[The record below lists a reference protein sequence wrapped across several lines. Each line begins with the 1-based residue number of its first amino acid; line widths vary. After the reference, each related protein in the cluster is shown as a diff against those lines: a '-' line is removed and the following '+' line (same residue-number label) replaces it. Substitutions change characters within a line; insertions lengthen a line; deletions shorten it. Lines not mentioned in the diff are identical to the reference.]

1 MTARAEVLEREGA
14 ERAGYALERQ
24 REEAGHALV
33 ERKQFDVANLSDQEF
48 QAGLARLKLRQ
59 HRMQQI
65 LEAVLV
71 EGVHYGIPKTKDGR
85 EVFPKPMLL
94 LAGAEELRNMYRLQL
109 IRVGEPKEIATKEFC
124 SVTVTMAILDGAGR
138 ILAPRTA
145 NCNTLEK
152 RFEKRNGSGWTY
164 TDARE
169 MLHQC
174 YAMAEKRAG
183 TLSTREVTG
192 ATGFFAAEED
202 MEKALSER
210 EAEEAGR
217 QPLPEDDR
225 QKFAQAAAK
234 YGITEARLAAFLLE
248 VLGEERELRVSDV
261 PALRAALGKLKAAA
275 KTKGSAAAAK
285 PELGDAAEPDL
296 ALDQELAAE

>member
-1 MTARAEVLEREGA
+1 MTARPEVMEREGA
-14 ERAGYALERQ
+14 DRAGHALERQ

-33 ERKQFDVANLSDQEF
+33 DRKQFDVANMSEQEF

-59 HRMQQI
+59 QRMQQI
-65 LEAVLV
+65 LETVLV
-71 EGVHYGIPKTKDGR
+71 EGVHYGNPNNA
-85 EVFPKPMLL
+85 FPKPMLL
-94 LAGAEELRNMYRLQL
+94 QAGAEELRNLFRLQL
-109 IRVGEPKEIATKEFC
+109 VRVGEPQEIATKEFC
-124 SVTVTMAILDGAGR
+124 SVTVTMATLDGAGR

-152 RFEKRNGSGWTY
+152 RFERKDKKGYTY

-202 MEKALSER
+202 MEKALAER

-225 QKFAQAAAK
+225 QRFAQAAAK
-234 YGITEARLAAFLLE
+234 YGITEARLAGFLLE

-261 PALRAALGKLKAAA
+261 PALRDAIAKLKAAA
-275 KTKGSAAAAK
+275 PKKKGSAGAAK
-285 PELGDAAEPDL
+285 PEPGDAAEPDL
-296 ALDQELAAE
+296 ELDKELAAE